1 MGAPPSAVGSVL
13 SHGEK
18 RRSTRLVSEQSERHN
33 SQLRLPASGSLS
45 IALTR
50 LLQDSLQSTNFCTL
64 QSGGFYTRTRIMT
77 APHPRLEK
85 MPKAAHVVWVLVAVK
100 SRHYCITGD
109 DISLQTAKG
118 DNLTRGVPAQL
129 TGACPRS
136 KVTYRERS
144 VDEHFRTLPPHCST
158 PTHRT
163 RSGCKAR
170 RNLAS

>member
-85 MPKAAHVVWVLVAVK
+85 KQRPHMLWVLIAVK
-100 SRHYCITGD
+100 SRHYCNRGD

-129 TGACPRS
+129 RGVCPRS

-144 VDEHFRTLPPHCST
+144 VGEHFRTLPPHRST
-158 PTHRT
+158 STHRT

-170 RNLAS
+170 RNIAS